1 MQGNRETD
9 KQKHTETGDVEESDT
24 DKQDEEKS
32 DRLAKKGR
40 MKTRG
45 QTDKYEKVETDK
57 QTKKQTITSIERYM
71 HTNKRRRRQT
81 HERDIHYSRRI
92 REQKEMMI
100 RRKMT

>member
-1 MQGNRETD
+1 MWKRQILTNKTRKSPTD
-9 KQKHTETGDVEESDT
+9 WQ
-24 DKQDEEKS
+24 
-32 DRLAKKGR
+32 KKGR

-57 QTKKQTITSIERYM
+57 QTNKQTITSIERYM